1 VENLYLSFLG
11 GKHIR
16 DVVVVGFVHKVHLVD
31 RSLRQGLLYRHV
43 LVMAQTG
50 ALAFAFEK
58 VHHAF
63 DQVLRLVVVTN
74 GHLRNVGGCV
84 WLVTSAV
91 NKLEIAV
98 PLRVERWLRRF
109 FASSP
114 VCLLGFN
121 FAIVVMCDPQLH
133 FLVDWVIEKVLLP
146 HIIGH

>member
-1 VENLYLSFLG
+1 MVLVDQVFEVERLLMLANRPQLVPCVSLDVHRRWVENLYLSFLG

-84 WLVTSAV
+84 
-91 NKLEIAV
+91 
-98 PLRVERWLRRF
+98 
-109 FASSP
+109 
-114 VCLLGFN
+114 
-121 FAIVVMCDPQLH
+121 
-133 FLVDWVIEKVLLP
+133 
-146 HIIGH
+146 